1 MKQSPSEGGRDAGPR
16 QHEML
21 ILDPNVTAPLPAT
34 EKDLVA
40 LSRWLREQEEARRK
54 KASRAKRKRVR
65 KQKTVLARKRRAAG
79 R

>member
-1 MKQSPSEGGRDAGPR
+1 
-16 QHEML
+16 ML
-21 ILDPNVTAPLPAT
+21 ILDPNILPAT

-40 LSRWLREQEEARRK
+40 LARYWRKVEEGLREKRLEERAARGK
-54 KASRAKRKRVR
+54 KAVRARRKRVR